1 MSALDQFNFLANPSE
16 TSFDIRKFLQFCLV
30 PAHKIKD
37 VVKTRLTYQY
47 SEDDLAPHLKRV
59 DEAFDMIKRLD
70 EIHGI
75 KGILPCVF
83 SALNTTQQHK
93 QPVTK
98 HVLLTFSGF
107 LSQNDK
113 PEESW
118 GQLNE
123 LIEPH
128 GVQVYDLK
136 WQSIQYSDIA
146 MSVTKKLGSIIALEM
161 LGLFIPG
168 EKAAKAARIA
178 YYMLKSKT
186 YLYDGIALQ
195 VKDLF
200 KLAIKNARLTGKL
213 VALSLVLGYPFST

>member
-1 MSALDQFNFLANPSE
+1 VSALDQFNFLANPSE

-47 SEDDLAPHLKRV
+47 SENLDELTTHLKRV

-83 SALNTTQQHK
+83 NSLNRMQK

-98 HVLLTFSGF
+98 HALLTFSGF

-118 GQLNE
+118 GHLNE

-128 GVQVYDLK
+128 GMQVYDLK

-146 MSVTKKLGSIIALEM
+146 KSVTMKLGQLIALEVA
-161 LGLFIPG
+161 GLFIPG
-168 EKAAKAARIA
+168 EKMVKAARLA
-178 YYMLKSKT
+178 YYMLRST
-186 YLYDGIALQ
+186 NYIYNGIALQ